1 MCFKCSFILLIIH
14 VLFSICTYFFLK
26 FFMPLPRS
34 KNTWGRCGGP
44 GPSHVICIYIAYC
57 SCYVGVYCTP
67 YILSGGLEYIISLLQ
82 TLVLTGT
89 GFFSSYMFPYR
100 YVVIILSWIFMMS
113 MVLSV
118 ILLEKYHLAPQPHNG
133 FHSGL
138 TLIISTPAEPQFSH
152 SAQKDHQPPLGSTTL
167 TSTHEHTKNE
177 NSREM

>member
-57 SCYVGVYCTP
+57 SYYVGVYCTP

-89 GFFSSYMFPYR
+89 GFVSSYSGDPR
-100 YVVIILSWIFMMS
+100 TWIRDN
-113 MVLSV
+113 V
-118 ILLEKYHLAPQPHNG
+118 PHGTCHADN
-133 FHSGL
+133 L
-138 TLIISTPAEPQFSH
+138 TSKN
-152 SAQKDHQPPLGSTTL
+152 SAQSISIDIFLVPVLL
-167 TSTHEHTKNE
+167 
-177 NSREM
+177 